1 MEDAVTL
8 CNLIKANTKS
18 HDRKTKTKTSSILVF
33 TPQNRELY
41 VAVFVNK
48 VNDIF
53 FSLTCRKGELFLFL
67 IYLVLV

>member
-33 TPQNRELY
+33 TPQDEELY

-48 VNDIF
+48 VNHIF
-53 FSLTCRKGELFLFL
+53 FSF
-67 IYLVLV
+67 